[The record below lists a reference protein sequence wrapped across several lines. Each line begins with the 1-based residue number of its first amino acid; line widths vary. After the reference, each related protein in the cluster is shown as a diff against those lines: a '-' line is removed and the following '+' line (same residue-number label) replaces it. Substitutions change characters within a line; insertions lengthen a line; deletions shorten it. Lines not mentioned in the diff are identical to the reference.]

1 MSTVDAAIIKHIT
14 RGNLTGSGSNG
25 SNSDG
30 VTKEYIDTEVA
41 KRAPIEH
48 NHDDSYYTK
57 GQVDA
62 KVGGDQFYLQTTLP
76 KIECRIEG
84 NYIIIPKLTGVPIN
98 LGSILRFKKTNGVI
112 LHYVFV
118 DKSGDDFILSD
129 GHKGPVTATYDS
141 SVDGY

>member
-1 MSTVDAAIIKHIT
+1 MSTVDAVIIKHIT
-14 RGNLTGSGSNG
+14 GGNLTGSGSNASNG

-62 KVGGDQFYLQTTLP
+62 K
-76 KIECRIEG
+76 I
-84 NYIIIPKLTGVPIN
+84 
-98 LGSILRFKKTNGVI
+98 
-112 LHYVFV
+112 
-118 DKSGDDFILSD
+118 
-129 GHKGPVTATYDS
+129 AA
-141 SVDGY
+141 